1 MKELHIG
8 ALWCI
13 GLSLGLIAITLM
25 TTCYHTYH
33 TVSPVLESYH
43 HGHLGRSISELRETM
58 HRAHD
63 ISERVQPEHIVELW
77 NMTNAILRRVPWE
90 FLANISTQIKDTAT
104 NVETRDLIDSVDH
117 VIQDVKKLPLDHVL
131 NVVDMFVKK

>member
-1 MKELHIG
+1 MAHKTLHLG

-13 GLSLGLIAITLM
+13 GLSLGVIALTLM
-25 TTCYHTYH
+25 TTCYHTYY

-43 HGHLGRSISELRETM
+43 HGHLGKSITELRETM

-63 ISERVQPEHIVELW
+63 ITERVKPEQVIELW

-90 FLANISTQIKDTAT
+90 YIS
-104 NVETRDLIDSVDH
+104 NVSSFKTKELVDSVDQ
-117 VIQDVKKLPLDHVL
+117 VIRDVQALPLNHVL